1 MPAKSSITTW
11 DKFPTPTET
20 LTWGGMQFT
29 VTMSDT
35 AESSIA
41 GKQYMWVT
49 FDAGKTWKCSN
60 SGWAWYQANP
70 GLPDKVMPEGCRATT
85 SEIGGLPGA

>member
-1 MPAKSSITTW
+1 M
-11 DKFPTPTET
+11 
-20 LTWGGMQFT
+20 GGMQFT

-41 GKQYMWVT
+41 GKQYIWVT